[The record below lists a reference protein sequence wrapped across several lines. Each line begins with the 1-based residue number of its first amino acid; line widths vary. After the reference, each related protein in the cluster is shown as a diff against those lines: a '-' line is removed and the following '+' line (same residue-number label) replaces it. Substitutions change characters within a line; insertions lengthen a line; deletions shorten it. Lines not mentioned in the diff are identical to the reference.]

1 MANGV
6 LGLGG
11 GGSAALNQDLIDK
24 LKAAEKKSTVEPIE
38 TKIENWDLEL
48 EKISEIGTKVT
59 DFLEQVKLFDLYNS
73 TSAFEQMTAST
84 TGSALFD
91 AVDVSELTPG
101 TVTTI
106 FTQLA
111 NKDVYQSGSMNTAT
125 KDADVD
131 LGTLTIQVGSETAV
145 DFDTTGKTY
154 DELAD
159 EINLSTGVTAS
170 VEQVG
175 SGPDAFRLVLKSSE
189 SGTDNALTITGA
201 ASTSLGYDDELNNHT
216 LTAQNMIGEIDGITY
231 NVSSNTVTV
240 QGNLTVTATELNN
253 TSTITIQRDTSSV
266 ITQVDSMLTLYNEL
280 VDLVDEEALSADSPV
295 SDTSTLRSMMS
306 QIKDYL
312 FADYGASADKNIF
325 QYGIEIDKTG
335 HLAIDTETFADAL
348 NNNFDDLKEI
358 FVGTAA
364 NEGLGTQL
372 KTFVDGLDGFEG
384 LLYTYSENM
393 TATKLTLDEDLITAN
408 EELDSKYALMS
419 SQFASYGA
427 IIAQME
433 ASFSG
438 LKQMIAESTS

>member
-11 GGSAALNQDLIDK
+11 GGGASLNQELIDN